1 MIFHCLVVKMRMG
14 NFAIR
19 KMRNHYNR
27 RTRFAWLLMMV
38 YLPMLLAITFHYH
51 TAAEGDS
58 AAAYCSD
65 CNHHVHHDGHLATSQ
80 GFTQECPICHL
91 QSLPYVV
98 PTIVHIA
105 AFVAMVHV
113 AFSMSCLFVKT
124 RQGDIQ
130 STRAPPVLLTLLFFG
145 FLIQTY
151 WLSRY
156 FVVA

>member
-1 MIFHCLVVKMRMG
+1 MRIG

-27 RTRFAWLLMMV
+27 RTRFAWLLLMF

-51 TAAEGDS
+51 TAAEGGS

-80 GFTQECPICHL
+80 GFTQEYPICHL

-98 PTIVHIA
+98 PTIVYIA
-105 AFVAMVHV
+105 AFVAMVYV
-113 AFSMSCLFVKT
+113 AFSTSCLFAKL
-124 RQGDIQ
+124 RKGDIQ
-130 STRAPPVLLTLLFFG
+130 STRAPPALLTL
-145 FLIQTY
+145 
-151 WLSRY
+151 
-156 FVVA
+156 

>member
-1 MIFHCLVVKMRMG
+1 
-14 NFAIR
+14 
-19 KMRNHYNR
+19 MRNHYNR

-65 CNHHVHHDGHLATSQ
+65 CDHHVHHDGHLATSQ

-105 AFVAMVHV
+105 AFVAMVYV
-113 AFSMSCLFVKT
+113 AFPCLASLS
-124 RQGDIQ
+124 R
-130 STRAPPVLLTLLFFG
+130 RAKAISNLPVLRRLSLLCSFSDF
-145 FLIQTY
+145 
-151 WLSRY
+151 
-156 FVVA
+156 